1 MGHFWVAIHTPGGS
15 ILGYQN
21 QRELI
26 ERFLKKMR
34 GESIS
39 VDVKKLKGKW
49 KGYLRIK
56 KGKLRVIFTVNFED
70 RVLYVERVD
79 FRGKGSSINNFTFLL
94 ATKSSSS

>member
-1 MGHFWVAIHTPGGS
+1 MKWTIEYSRPSDKFIE
-15 ILGYQN
+15 
-21 QRELI
+21 REDISLVVGEQI

-34 GESIS
+34 GGSINI
-39 VDVKKLKGKW
+39 DVKKLKGKW

-79 FRGKGSSINNFTFLL
+79 FRGKVY
-94 ATKSSSS
+94 K